1 MFYDDADVIA
11 ETTAQ
16 DGTPFRVILDVDQDP
31 INPREDYD
39 QTGVMHIRTQSRYY
53 VPQEFDEVGTSYLD
67 DAIREH
73 DFRVVARWLRVA
85 YGATVVLP
93 LRDRSGN
100 GGFSV
105 SAGSPDSAPEA
116 GEYVGVIFDTPDTR
130 RKTWG
135 EGGTVEQMRNAL
147 AAEVAEYAA
156 WAEGEVYGAIVQI
169 AETDDE
175 GDPIDWD
182 EWADPSEGF
191 MSVWGLVGREWAEQ
205 DARDRLTD
213 AVAQYDQ
220 DAAETAAR
228 LAQEAADD
236 AAEDTEAMRAE
247 LGFTVDVSVDVT
259 ASAAKIAD
267 VQARLTEL
275 NRA

>member
-16 DGTPFRVILDVDQDP
+16 DGTPFRVILDIDQDP

-39 QTGVMHIRTQSRYY
+39 QTGVMHVRTQRSYY

-73 DFRVVARWLRVA
+73 DFPVVARWLRVA

-93 LRDRSGN
+93 LWDLGGN

-135 EGGTVEQMRNAL
+135 EGGTVEQMATAL
-147 AAEVAEYAA
+147 ASEVAEYAA
-156 WAEGEVYGAIVQI
+156 WATGEVYGAIVQA

-175 GDPIDWD
+175 GDPI
-182 EWADPSEGF
+182 EWAEVDDDG
-191 MSVWGLVGREWAEQ
+191 SVWGLIGHEWAEQ
-205 DARDRLTD
+205 EARDMLD
-213 AVAQYDQ
+213 SAVAQYDQ
-220 DAAETAAR
+220 DAAQMAAR

-236 AAEDTEAMRAE
+236 AAEDAEAMRAE

-267 VQARLTEL
+267 VQARLAEL